1 MARERYLLHQGEET
15 IHSDKL
21 KRTPK
26 TFKEKRQNFWY
37 YHKWHVVI
45 AIAAVVVAIVLI
57 RNVATRENTDYQVG
71 LVTDRMGSEDT
82 LDRLAG
88 QLELCSPDRNGD
100 GQVLVQV
107 TNYAVGESDN
117 PQITMANDTKLIGDF
132 QVGDVML
139 YLCDETGYS
148 YLEKQDGWDA
158 GHKKMQLPASMQV
171 NGLSLTANM
180 RILSQNN
187 NSHYDEQKALWDAE
201 YTIYQNALAD
211 KQVTKPEQTKHA
223 SATAMTSQPAQS

>member
-26 TFKEKRQNFWY
+26 TFKQKRQNFWY
-37 YHKWHVVI
+37 YHKWHVLI
-45 AIAAVVVAIVLI
+45 AIVAAIVAIVMI
-57 RNVATRENTDYQVG
+57 QNAMTRENPDYVVG
-71 LVTDRMGSEDT
+71 LITDRIPSQET
-82 LDRLAG
+82 LDHIAG
-88 QLELCSPDRNGD
+88 QLELCAPDRNGD

-107 TNYAVGESDN
+107 TDYEVGESDN
-117 PQITMANDTKLIGDF
+117 PQIVMASTTKLAGDF
-132 QVGDVML
+132 QTGNVML

-148 YLEKQDGWDA
+148 YVEKQEGWDA

-171 NGLSLTANM
+171 NGLTLTASM
-180 RILSQNN
+180 RILDQD

-201 YTIYQNALAD
+201 YAIYQNVLAG

-223 SATAMTSQPAQS
+223 AAATTAAQAAQS